1 MMRFLPLVILAAIG
15 LLFWVGLSLNP
26 TLVPSP
32 LIGQPAPAFDLPHLG
47 ASDERF
53 TAQDLRGRVTMI
65 HVWASWCVTC
75 RAEHSTLT
83 AFARRG
89 VVPIIGFNYRDQELA
104 ARHWLE
110 TLGNPYERVIV
121 DADGRVGTD
130 WGVYG
135 TPETFIVDRQ
145 GIIRYKHVGP
155 LTDELIES
163 HIMPLLAQLRAAP

>member
-1 MMRFLPLVILAAIG
+1 MRFLPLVIFAVVG

-32 LIGQPAPAFDLPHLG
+32 LIGQPAPAFDLPRLDGDG
-47 ASDERF
+47 ARF
-53 TAQDLRGRVTMI
+53 TQDDLRGRVTMV

-75 RAEHSTLT
+75 RAEHSTLE

-89 VVPIIGFNYRDQELA
+89 IVPVIGFNYRDQEPA
-104 ARHWLE
+104 ARRWLQS
-110 TLGNPYERVIV
+110 LGNPYELVVV

-135 TPETFIVDRQ
+135 TPETFIVDQQ
-145 GIIRYKHVGP
+145 GIIRFKHVGP
-155 LTDELIES
+155 LTDALIES
-163 HIMPLLAQLRAAP
+163 HIIPLLSELRASR

>member
-1 MMRFLPLVILAAIG
+1 MRFLPLALLAAVG

-32 LIGQPAPAFDLPHLG
+32 LIGQPAPAFDLPRLG

-53 TAQDLRGRVTMI
+53 TTQDLRGRVTMI

-75 RAEHSTLT
+75 RAEHSTLA
-83 AFARRG
+83 AFAERG
-89 VVPIIGFNYRDQELA
+89 VVPVIGFNYRDQEPA
-104 ARHWLE
+104 ARRWLE
-110 TLGNPYERVIV
+110 TLGNPYELVVV

-130 WGVYG
+130 FGVYG
-135 TPETFIVDRQ
+135 TPETFIVDHE

-155 LTDELIES
+155 LTESLIES
-163 HIMPLLAQLRAAP
+163 HIMPLLAQLEAAR